1 MKNLIFILIFIPMT
15 SANAQVDN
23 SKPHESLSSPLQ
35 VVKEFLTAYME
46 HNGEKFTSLLHPDV
60 IWVQPGDNRVSG
72 VKKSKAELLQMGAKF
87 AELSAHTL
95 KLVDVKYFSPEGNTV
110 VCILHWT
117 AAQPTGNILDVR
129 NIDVYTVENGRII
142 LVKVFSEDILQEDR
156 FWGKE

>member
-1 MKNLIFILIFIPMT
+1 MK
-15 SANAQVDN
+15 SVNAQVDG
-23 SKPHESLSSPLQ
+23 SKSQENLATPIQ

-87 AELSAHTL
+87 AELSARTL
-95 KLVDVKYFSPEGNTV
+95 KLVDVKYFSPVGNTV

-117 AAQPTGNILDVR
+117 ATQPTGGILDVK
-129 NIDVYTVENGRII
+129 NIDVYTVENGKII
-142 LVKVFSEDILQEDR
+142 LVKVFSEDILHEDR

>member
-1 MKNLIFILIFIPMT
+1 MKNILFILIFISMT
-15 SANAQVDN
+15 PANAQVDN
-23 SKPHESLSSPLQ
+23 SKSHESLSSPLQ

-46 HNGEKFTSLLHPDV
+46 HNGEKFTSRLHPDV
-60 IWVQPGDNRVSG
+60 IWIQPGDNRVSG
-72 VKKSKAELLQMGAKF
+72 VKESKAELLQMGAKF
-87 AELSAHTL
+87 AEISARTL

-110 VCILHWT
+110 VCVLHWT